1 MEFFDPGRDMGSTRG
16 DENDSAEVEGD
27 EEDSGGCAV
36 VAATDDA
43 GGCGGGDV
51 TRRAGTGG
59 GCISRAGLY
68 ETAGDVPGGCTSFT
82 RLPAWYGGVSALG
95 VDALFS
101 TYEGEEAPLDVRA
114 SSWAGSRRVPLSAFS
129 SDAAGM
135 RGLIQ
140 RNLRGEGSGGR
151 DASRRTVCGP
161 AEGAGG
167 AGEADRRVST
177 AAADIDVAFTVEVY
191 VSGV

>member
-1 MEFFDPGRDMGSTRG
+1 M
-16 DENDSAEVEGD
+16 
-27 EEDSGGCAV
+27 
-36 VAATDDA
+36 
-43 GGCGGGDV
+43 
-51 TRRAGTGG
+51 
-59 GCISRAGLY
+59 
-68 ETAGDVPGGCTSFT
+68 
-82 RLPAWYGGVSALG
+82 G

-140 RNLRGEGSGGR
+140 RNLRGEGSDGR

-177 AAADIDVAFTVEVY
+177 AAADIGVAFTVKVY